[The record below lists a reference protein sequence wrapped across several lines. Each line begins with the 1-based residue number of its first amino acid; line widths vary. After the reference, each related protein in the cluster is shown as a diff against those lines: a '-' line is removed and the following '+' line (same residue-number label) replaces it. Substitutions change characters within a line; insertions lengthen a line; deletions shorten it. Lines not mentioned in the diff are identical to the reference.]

1 MSLSK
6 KYDPKQVEEK
16 LYARWMDRGFFH
28 AEPDKNKQPYCIVI
42 PPPNVTGVLHMG
54 HMLNNTIQDIL
65 IRKARMEGKAACW
78 VPGTDHAS
86 IATEAKVVAMLREK
100 GIKKSDINRDVF
112 MGHAWEWKEKY
123 GGIILEQ
130 LKKLGASCD
139 WDRTSFTMDP
149 AYYKAVIKVFVDLF
163 RKGYIYRGL
172 RMINWDCEARTALSN
187 EEVIYKEDGE
197 QASLYYVRY
206 RIKDEQDRWVV
217 VATVRPETI
226 LGDTAI
232 AVNPKDE
239 RYHDLI
245 GKNALVPIIN
255 REIPIIADEY
265 VDMEFGTGC
274 LKITPAHD
282 PNDYEIGLNHDL
294 PVIDTINDDGTLNEK
309 CEVDK
314 YIGKDRFDVRKRIV
328 KDLENL
334 EQLQKIETFVTRIGR
349 SERTDSIV
357 EPKLSLQWFI
367 KMKEVSRKALQA
379 VESDEISLYPVK
391 FKNTYRYWMENV
403 RDWCISR
410 QLWWGH
416 RIPAYYYG
424 KAEDDFVV
432 AESVDEA
439 LQLARK
445 KTGNS
450 SLKVNDLLQDEDVLD
465 TWASSWL
472 WPIQVFNGLD
482 DENFDRKTGKLIK
495 GNNPDLDYF
504 YPTNVLVTAPD
515 ILFFWVARMII
526 AGYEYLEERPFND
539 VYLTG
544 MVRDIKRR
552 KMSKSLGNSPDPLEL
567 IDKYGADG
575 VRTGMLFCSPAG
587 NDLLFDIKLCEQG
600 RNFANKIWNAYR
612 LIDGWEVDISM
623 KNEDHDP
630 AVGWFDA
637 KMNAALHSIG
647 DNFKKYRISDA
658 LMAIYRLIW
667 EDFCSWYLELIK
679 PGFGKPI
686 DKNTYEATLYYLETL
701 MKILHPFMPFI
712 TEEIYQNMS
721 ERKEDDFLI
730 RASWPVAG
738 NFDKSLI
745 EEADEI
751 FGIISNIRNIRN
763 SRGISQKHPISLY
776 IKTNH
781 REQFTRFMHSL
792 EKLANLKE
800 IRFVEDKL
808 KDAIHFII
816 KTDEFYIPVE
826 GKIDHDKQ
834 IKELE
839 NELEYTR
846 GFLNSTLKKL
856 NNENFVNNAP
866 DKVVENERK
875 KKSDAEGKIRKL
887 EESIKNLKSSS

>member
-1 MSLSK
+1 MALSK
-6 KYDPKQVEEK
+6 KYDPKQVEDK
-16 LYARWMDRGFFH
+16 LYSQWMEKGFFH
-28 AEPDKNKQPYCIVI
+28 AEPDKNKLPYCIVI

-100 GIKKSDINRDVF
+100 GIKKSDLDRDEF

-139 WDRTSFTMDP
+139 WERTSFTMDP
-149 AYYKAVIKVFVDLF
+149 DYYNAVIRVFCDLF
-163 RKGYIYRGL
+163 GKGYIYRGL
-172 RMINWDCEARTALSN
+172 RMINWDCDARTALSN

-197 QASLYYVRY
+197 QTNLYYVRY
-206 RIKDEQDRWVV
+206 QIQGDVNRWVI

-232 AVNPKDE
+232 AVNPDDE
-239 RYHDLI
+239 RYRDLL
-245 GKNALVPIIN
+245 GKKALVPIIN

-282 PNDYEIGLNHDL
+282 PNDYEIGLNHKL
-294 PVIDTINDDGTLNEK
+294 PVIDTINADGTLNEK
-309 CEVDK
+309 CEVEK
-314 YIGKDRFDVRKRIV
+314 YIGKDRFEVRKLVVRELN
-328 KDLENL
+328 DL
-334 EQLQKIETFVTRIGR
+334 EQLVKVEPFTTRIGR
-349 SERTDSIV
+349 SERTNSIV

-367 KMKEVSRKALQA
+367 KMKEVSKRALEA
-379 VESDEISLYPVK
+379 VETDEVSLYPPK

-424 KAEDDFVV
+424 EGDDDFVV
-432 AESVDEA
+432 AESMEEA
-439 LQLARK
+439 LQLARVQ
-445 KTGNS
+445 TGNPALS
-450 SLKVNDLLQDEDVLD
+450 ANDLRQDEDVLD

-482 DENFDRKTGKLIK
+482 NVHYNPKEGKIIR
-495 GNNPDLDYF
+495 GSNPDLDYF

-526 AGYEYLEERPFND
+526 AGYEYLDERPFKD

-567 IDKYGADG
+567 IEKYGADG
-575 VRTGMLFCSPAG
+575 VRTGMLFSSPAG
-587 NDLLFDIKLCEQG
+587 NDLLFDVKLCEQG

-612 LIDGWEVDISM
+612 LIDGWTVDDTLT
-623 KNEDHDP
+623 NEDHDL
-630 AVGWFDA
+630 AVKWFA
-637 KMNAALHSIG
+637 SKMNESLRSIEA
-647 DNFKKYRISDA
+647 NFSKYRISDA
-658 LMAIYRLIW
+658 LMTIYRLIW

-679 PGFGKPI
+679 PDFGKPI
-686 DKNTYEATLYYLETL
+686 DKNTFDATLAYLETL

-721 ERKEDDFLI
+721 ARSDDDYLI
-730 RASWPVAG
+730 KSAWPALG
-738 NFDKSLI
+738 NYDTSLI
-745 EEADEI
+745 DEADET
-751 FGIISNIRNIRN
+751 FRIISNIRNIRN
-763 SRGISQKHPISLY
+763 NRGIPQKHAISLL
-776 IKTNH
+776 IKTRH
-781 REQFTRFMHSL
+781 RERFTLFVHSL
-792 EKLANLKE
+792 KKLANLKD
-800 IRFVEDKL
+800 IKFVDEKV

-816 KTDEFYIPVE
+816 KTDEFYIPVDGE
-826 GKIDHDKQ
+826 IDLDKQ
-834 IKELE
+834 VKELE
-839 NELEYTR
+839 KELEYTK
-846 GFLNSTLKKL
+846 GFLASILKKL
-856 NNENFVNNAP
+856 NNKNFVNNAP
-866 DKVVENERK
+866 EKVVENERK
-875 KKSDAEGKIRKL
+875 KKSDAEGKISKL
-887 EESIKNLKSSS
+887 EESIKNLKSS